1 VSNTKIIEV
10 DEHMSAPENM
20 DIKSLII
27 RIMPQIFNTV
37 LSMDVDYS
45 DSVSD
50 AGSDV
55 EQMLGTLEFT
65 GDITGF
71 LRLRVT
77 REFAYV
83 MTAAKRGS
91 QTENIEGDEETQNVI
106 SEITDITANH
116 LKAAMTE
123 AGFSCEYSSPS
134 VSSIA
139 DAKTDSENFE
149 KLAFTHGEEI
159 AIVELGLSIP
169 EQRQPAEDAEKNNP
183 DTIAD
188 TLDNQDELKATE
200 DFDLD
205 IILDIPIEV
214 TVELGRTK
222 IQIHELLKLGPGSAV
237 SLSKLEGEP
246 VEILANDTLI
256 AKGRVVVQDEK
267 YGIRVTEI
275 TNRMDRIKSL
285 S

>member
-1 VSNTKIIEV
+1 
-10 DEHMSAPENM
+10 MSVPHNM

-27 RIMPQIFNTV
+27 KIMPQIFNTA
-37 LSMDVDYS
+37 LSMEVDYS

-50 AGSDV
+50 FGHNV

-65 GDITGF
+65 GDINGL

-77 REFAYV
+77 REFAHL
-83 MTAAKRGS
+83 MTAAKRGTP
-91 QTENIEGDEETQNVI
+91 TENIEGDEETQNVI

-116 LKAAMTE
+116 LKAAITE

-134 VSSIA
+134 VSSIT
-139 DAKTDSENFE
+139 DEKTDSENFE
-149 KLAFTHGEEI
+149 MLAFTHGEEI
-159 AIVELGLSIP
+159 AIVELGLSILDHTQHSENTEENVP
-169 EQRQPAEDAEKNNP
+169 DA
-183 DTIAD
+183 IAAA
-188 TLDNQDELKATE
+188 LDNPDELKPTE

-205 IILDIPIEV
+205 IVLDIPIEL

-222 IQIHELLKLGPGSAV
+222 IQIHKLLKLGPGSAV
-237 SLSKLEGEP
+237 SLSKLESEP
-246 VEILANDTLI
+246 VDILANDTLI
-256 AKGRVVVQDEK
+256 ARGQVVVQDEK

-275 TNRMDRIKSL
+275 TSRLDRIKSL